1 MAAASVRPCDGV
13 PRPERRGVTA
23 PPARSASLVVP
34 MKDEER
40 ALPHLLDVALE
51 ALPRHVADWE
61 IVLVDDASTDGTT
74 AAAESR
80 ASVEPRIRLVQH
92 ATNRGLGGALKSG
105 FAAAAKEWVLYSDC
119 DLPWDLD
126 ETGRLFRAAELT
138 GADVVSGYRH
148 DRTGEGTLRT
158 LYSFLYNGLV
168 HAAFAFPIR
177 DVNFSCKLVRRRLL
191 EGLPLESE
199 GSFID
204 AELLVR
210 LRNRGALIQQ
220 VGLDYFPRTRGVS
233 TLSSPRTILRI
244 LRDLARLAPDLV
256 SERRRLAP

>member
-1 MAAASVRPCDGV
+1 MSVPTVRP
-13 PRPERRGVTA
+13 PRAV
-23 PPARSASLVVP
+23 SLVVP
-34 MKDEER
+34 MFNEER
-40 ALPHLLDVALE
+40 SLPHFLDVALD
-51 ALPRHVADWE
+51 ALGHHATDWE
-61 IVLVDDASTDGTT
+61 VVLVDDASADGTVAVAEAR
-74 AAAESR
+74 AAN
-80 ASVEPRIRLVQH
+80 EPRIRVVRH
-92 ATNRGLGGALKSG
+92 ERNRGLGGALKSG
-105 FAAAAKEWVLYSDC
+105 LGAASKEWILYSDC

-126 ETGRLFRAAELT
+126 EAGRVFRAAELT

-158 LYSFLYNGLV
+158 VYSFLYNGLV
-168 HAAFAFPIR
+168 HALFHFPIR
-177 DVNFSCKLVRRRLL
+177 DVNFSCKLIRKRFL
-191 EGLPLESE
+191 EGVTLESE

-244 LRDLARLAPDLV
+244 LRDLARLTPALRA
-256 SERRRLAP
+256 ERRRLAR

>member
-1 MAAASVRPCDGV
+1 MSPTATRSV
-13 PRPERRGVTA
+13 
-23 PPARSASLVVP
+23 SLVVP
-34 MKDEER
+34 MRNEER
-40 ALPHLLDVALE
+40 SLPHLLDVALE
-51 ALPRHVADWE
+51 ALARHTADWE
-61 IVLVDDASTDGTT
+61 VVLVDDASTDATVDVAQAR
-74 AAAESR
+74 AAA
-80 ASVEPRIRLVQH
+80 EPRIRLVRH
-92 ATNRGLGGALKSG
+92 GANRGLGGALRSG
-105 FAAAAKEWVLYSDC
+105 FAAASKEWVLYSDC

-126 ETGRLFRAAELT
+126 ETGRVFRAAELT

-158 LYSFLYNGLV
+158 VYSFLYNGLV
-168 HAAFAFPIR
+168 HLAFSFPIR

-244 LRDLARLAPDLV
+244 LRDLVRLTPALR
-256 SERRRLAP
+256 SERRRLSR

>member
-1 MAAASVRPCDGV
+1 VHAPRSV
-13 PRPERRGVTA
+13 
-23 PPARSASLVVP
+23 SLVVP
-34 MKDEER
+34 MRNEER
-40 ALPHLLDVALE
+40 SLPHLLDVALE
-51 ALPRHVADWE
+51 ALGRHAADWE
-61 IVLVDDASTDGTT
+61 VVLVDDASVDGTVAHAEAR
-74 AAAESR
+74 AAA
-80 ASVEPRIRLVQH
+80 EPRIRVLRH
-92 ATNRGLGGALKSG
+92 AANRGLGGALKSG
-105 FAAAAKEWVLYSDC
+105 FAAATKDWVLYSDC

-126 ETGRLFRAAELT
+126 ETGRLFRAVELT

-158 LYSFLYNGLV
+158 VYSFLYNGLV
-168 HAAFAFPIR
+168 HLAFAFPIR
-177 DVNFSCKLVRRRLL
+177 DVNFSCKLIRRSLL

-244 LRDLARLAPDLV
+244 LRDFARLVPALR
-256 SERRRLAP
+256 SERRRLAR

>member
-1 MAAASVRPCDGV
+1 MSVTAVRP
-13 PRPERRGVTA
+13 PRAV
-23 PPARSASLVVP
+23 SLVVP
-34 MKDEER
+34 MLNEER
-40 ALPHLLDVALE
+40 SLPHFLDVALE
-51 ALPRHVADWE
+51 ALPRHVAEWE
-61 IVLVDDASTDGTT
+61 VVLVDDASVDGTVT
-74 AAAESR
+74 VAEARAA
-80 ASVEPRIRLVQH
+80 VEPRIRIVRH
-92 ATNRGLGGALKSG
+92 EKNRGLGGALKSG
-105 FAAAAKEWVLYSDC
+105 FFAASKDWVLYSDC

-126 ETGRLFRAAELT
+126 ETGRVFRAAELT

-158 LYSFLYNGLV
+158 IYSFLYNGLV
-168 HAAFAFPIR
+168 HALFDFPIR
-177 DVNFSCKLVRRRLL
+177 DVNFSCKLIRRRFL
-191 EGLPLESE
+191 EGLTLESE

-244 LRDLARLAPDLV
+244 LGDLARLAPALRN
-256 SERRRLAP
+256 ERRRFAR

>member
-1 MAAASVRPCDGV
+1 MRPLRSV
-13 PRPERRGVTA
+13 
-23 PPARSASLVVP
+23 SLVVP
-34 MKDEER
+34 MRNEER
-40 ALPHLLDVALE
+40 SLPHLLRVAGE
-51 ALPRHVADWE
+51 ALDRHSDAWE
-61 IVLVDDASTDGTT
+61 IVLVDDASSDGTLAFAEG
-74 AAAESR
+74 AAGDD
-80 ASVEPRIRLVQH
+80 PRIRVVRH
-92 ATNRGLGGALKSG
+92 TVNRGLGGALKSG
-105 FAAAAKEWVLYSDC
+105 FAAATREWVLYSDC
-119 DLPWDLD
+119 DLPWDLE
-126 ETGRLFRAAELT
+126 ETGRVFRAAELT

-158 LYSFLYNGLV
+158 IYSFLYNGLV
-168 HAAFAFPIR
+168 HLAFGFPIR
-177 DVNFSCKLVRRRLL
+177 DVNFSCKLVRRALL

-210 LRNRGALIQQ
+210 LRNRGAVIQQ

-244 LRDLARLAPDLV
+244 LRDLARLVPALR